1 VAVSPQEHDA
11 PVDEVREIALEALR
25 HYDLAPRRVSRVAE
39 SFNSV
44 FRVTA
49 ASGTHALR
57 VGSHLRIHAD
67 GTLETE
73 GDWLRRLG
81 DHGMLVPALRTNR
94 AGEVG
99 TDVAVRDA
107 APRTCALF
115 DWVAGRSLRTRLTA
129 PTAAA
134 LGRLAARLHSD
145 AEAGAL
151 ADPPDVLVADRVLY
165 WRLPARL
172 TAPDI
177 PFSGVFADA
186 LVRAQAVLDEL
197 WRTPPHRPYLL
208 HGDLTP
214 ANVVV
219 TGDGTLVPI
228 DFQDVVWGFDVQDLA
243 ISITALRRAPGG
255 TRLVDAFRNGYA
267 THRPW
272 PAFPPEL
279 FDGLVAARVLN
290 QINLTVNVHG
300 PAHLGD
306 HLAAHAQRLQEWLGS
321 QRPAA

>member
-1 VAVSPQEHDA
+1 
-11 PVDEVREIALEALR
+11 VDELREIALEALR
-25 HYDLAPRRVSRVAE
+25 HHDLAPRRVSRAAE

-49 ASGTHALR
+49 ASGTYALR
-57 VGSHLRIHAD
+57 VGAQLRIHAD

-73 GDWLRRLG
+73 AAWLRRLG
-81 DHGMLVPALRTNR
+81 EHGMVVPALRPNR
-94 AGEVG
+94 AGHFGTEVTIG
-99 TDVAVRDA
+99 DA

-115 DWVAGRSLRTRLTA
+115 DWVAGRSLRIRLTA

-134 LGRLAARLHSD
+134 LGRLAARLHAS
-145 AEAGAL
+145 AEAWAL
-151 ADPPDVLVADRVLY
+151 LDPPDVLVADQVLY
-165 WRLPARL
+165 WRLPVRL

-177 PFSGVFADA
+177 PFGGVFAAA
-186 LVRAQAVLDEL
+186 LDRAQAVLDEL

-214 ANVVV
+214 ANVIVAR
-219 TGDGTLVPI
+219 DRTLVPI

-243 ISITALRRAPGG
+243 ISIAALRRASGG
-255 TRLVDAFRNGYA
+255 TRLVDAFRDGYA
-267 THRPW
+267 AHRPW
-272 PAFPPEL
+272 PALPPEL
-279 FDGLVAARVLN
+279 FEALVAARALN
-290 QINLTVNVHG
+290 QINLTVNVHS